1 MFELLMS
8 DTAENQLK
16 LPDDSRI
23 VEKCGVTVKPK
34 DGLQTNHEA
43 LQKM

>member
-8 DTAENQLK
+8 DKAENQLK
-16 LPDDSRI
+16 LSDDSRI
-23 VEKCGVTVKPK
+23 VEKCGVTVKTS